1 VSDAQNRKT
10 LEDIEIEMLQRH
22 TVTIPAKD
30 WERFKSWA
38 AQPAREIAGLKEL
51 FAKTPT
57 LAEVTPPRPY
67 RPRRGSRFD

>member
-1 VSDAQNRKT
+1 VSDDQNRKT
-10 LEDIEIEMLQRH
+10 LEDIEIEMLQRQ

-51 FAKTPT
+51 FAITPT
-57 LAEVTPPRPY
+57 WRK
-67 RPRRGSRFD
+67 